1 MMVLMPEPVHVAPA
15 DAPTPLPASASAAG
29 SLPTSAPPPAGAA
42 APVPAPPTDRVPGRT
57 LGIVGFALSFLAL
70 VNFVALA
77 LSIVALVR
85 SKRAG
90 HQNGFAIAG
99 IVIAGVG
106 VTVTLLILGA
116 IVPNLVDAAQTCA
129 ELGTGVHE
137 VGSSTYTCT
146 PTSFHVFRRF

>member
-1 MMVLMPEPVHVAPA
+1 MPEPVDVAPA
-15 DAPTPLPASASAAG
+15 DAPTPLSASD
-29 SLPTSAPPPAGAA
+29 SPPTPGPPLAGAA
-42 APVPAPPTDRVPGRT
+42 APAAASPTAPVPGRT

-70 VNFVALA
+70 VNVVALA

-129 ELGTGVHE
+129 QLGTGVHE

>member
-1 MMVLMPEPVHVAPA
+1 MMVLMPEPVDVAPA
-15 DAPTPLPASASAAG
+15 DAPTPLPAIVHDPTTPPPHAG
-29 SLPTSAPPPAGAA
+29 TAPPAQVQPT
-42 APVPAPPTDRVPGRT
+42 APVPGRT
-57 LGIVGFALSFLAL
+57 LGIVGFALSFLAIA
-70 VNFVALA
+70 NFVALV

-85 SKRAG
+85 SRRAG

-99 IVIAGVG
+99 IVIASVG

-129 ELGTGVHE
+129 ELGTGVHQI
-137 VGSSTYTCT
+137 GSSTYTCT